1 MLCLRSVS
9 EYISPS
15 LQVLIAHNSSAIDYK
30 WSPQGPGQF
39 RSQEGLMG
47 PMQSIGEIGVQM
59 SSTTTG
65 ALIPEEGRGWGCS
78 FPLPVLFSSSP
89 VSRAAP
95 EARLT

>member
-65 ALIPEEGRGWGCS
+65 ALIPEEGSGWGCS
-78 FPLPVLFSSSP
+78 FPLPVLFFQQPSKQGSP
-89 VSRAAP
+89 
-95 EARLT
+95 

>member
-39 RSQEGLMG
+39 RSQEGLVG

-65 ALIPEEGRGWGCS
+65 ALIPEEDRGWGCS
-78 FPLPVLFSSSP
+78 FPLPVLFFQQPSKHGSP
-89 VSRAAP
+89 
-95 EARLT
+95 

>member
-47 PMQSIGEIGVQM
+47 PMQSTGEIGVQM

-78 FPLPVLFSSSP
+78 FPLPVLFFQQPSKHGSP
-89 VSRAAP
+89 
-95 EARLT
+95 

>member
-47 PMQSIGEIGVQM
+47 PMQSTGEIGVQM

-65 ALIPEEGRGWGCS
+65 ALIPEEGSGWGCS
-78 FPLPVLFSSSP
+78 FPLSVLFP
-89 VSRAAP
+89 
-95 EARLT
+95 T

>member
-1 MLCLRSVS
+1 
-9 EYISPS
+9 
-15 LQVLIAHNSSAIDYK
+15 
-30 WSPQGPGQF
+30 
-39 RSQEGLMG
+39 MG

-59 SSTTTG
+59 SSTTSG

-89 VSRAAP
+89 VSTAAP